1 MIKFHKVKFK
11 NFLSTGNEFTEID
24 LSRKKTSLII
34 GANGS
39 GKSTLL
45 DALTFG
51 LFGRAFRKIPKTA
64 LVNSINQKQLVVEV
78 EFQIGRNRYR
88 ILRSIKPNKF
98 EIYRDGK
105 LMHQDASVRDYQAI
119 LEQQILKLNYKSF
132 TQVVV
137 LGSSTFTPFMQL
149 NTPERRA
156 IIEDILDIQIFSVM
170 KDCLRQ
176 RSATL
181 RNEYNEIKTNIR
193 IGESKIQSQEESMK
207 RLEEN
212 RDEMIEKFNADV
224 LDHQLQ
230 NADCRTAITLHMA
243 DVETN
248 QSLIE
253 DEDKIRK
260 SLQTMLSDEKDFEN
274 ERRKFIKELKFYED
288 NDECPTCEQVIESDH
303 KDHICTE
310 RTVNIK
316 ELDMRLTQHSESI
329 EKINQRLEE
338 INEVHKE
345 INELQRE
352 IQKEQVKY
360 NANEAYIDKIE
371 GKILDLKN
379 QEHTEDDKD
388 KLEKYRKAL
397 ELLQGMDADVSD
409 QKHYHDLADILLR
422 DSGIKTKIIRQYLP
436 IMNKLI
442 NKYLASMEFFVQFE
456 LDEEFNEE
464 IKSRYRDNFSY
475 SSFSEGEKM
484 RIDLSLLFTWRA
496 VAKLKNSVNTNLLI
510 LDEVFDSSLDEGGT
524 DEFLKI
530 LHTLDDNT
538 NTFIISH
545 KGESMNE
552 KFNNIIEFEKT
563 NNFSR
568 IKSA

>member
-1 MIKFHKVKFK
+1 MIKFHKVRYK

-64 LVNSINQKQLVVEV
+64 LINSINQKQTVVEV

-88 ILRSIKPNKF
+88 VMRSIKPNKF

-105 LMHQDASVRDYQAI
+105 MLHQDASVRDYQAI

-170 KDCLRQ
+170 KDCLKQ
-176 RSATL
+176 RASTL
-181 RNEYNEIKTNIR
+181 NNEQREVRNNIK
-193 IGESKIQSQEESMK
+193 IGEAKIQGQEEAMK

-212 RDEMIEKFNADV
+212 RDEMIEKLSKDV
-224 LDHQLQ
+224 LEHETQVLEHK
-230 NADCRTAITLHMA
+230 NNIRADMDNVKTCM
-243 DVETN
+243 N
-248 QSLIE
+248 LIQ
-253 DEDKIRK
+253 DEDAVRK

-303 KDHICTE
+303 KEHICND

-316 ELDMRLTQHSESI
+316 ELDLRLQQHSDSI
-329 EKINQRLEE
+329 QKINQRLDE

-345 INELQRE
+345 IAESQRM
-352 IQKEQVKY
+352 IQKEQ
-360 NANEAYIDKIE
+360 NLIDTNEKYIDKLE
-371 GKILDLKN
+371 GQILELTK
-379 QEHTEDDKD
+379 QEHAEDDKD

-397 ELLQGMDADVSD
+397 ELLQGMDADISD
-409 QKHYHDLADILLR
+409 NKHYHDLAEILLR

-464 IKSRYRDNFSY
+464 TKSRYRDNFSY

-563 NNFSR
+563 NNFSK
-568 IKSA
+568 IKER

>member
-1 MIKFHKVKFK
+1 MIKFHKVKYK

-45 DALTFG
+45 DALTFA

-78 EFQIGRNRYR
+78 EFQIGRNKFRVM
-88 ILRSIKPNKF
+88 RSIKPNKF

-105 LMHQDASVRDYQAI
+105 LLHQDASVRDYQAI

-170 KDCLRQ
+170 KECLRQ
-176 RSATL
+176 RISNL
-181 RNEYNEIKTNIR
+181 QNEYNEVRTNIR
-193 IGESKIQSQEESMK
+193 IGTTKIQAQEDAMR

-212 RDEMIEKFNADV
+212 RDGMIEKLSKDI
-224 LDHQLQ
+224 LDHELKIQE
-230 NADCRTAITLHMA
+230 HK
-243 DVETN
+243 
-248 QSLIE
+248 
-253 DEDKIRK
+253 DKITVDLHSVEK
-260 SLQTMLSDEKDFEN
+260 LQKTISDENEIRNKLQQYITDERLFEQ
-274 ERRKFIKELKFYED
+274 EKRKLIKELKFYEE
-288 NDECPTCEQVIESDH
+288 NDECPTCKQDIETEH
-303 KDHICTE
+303 KEHICTD
-310 RTVNIK
+310 TSKTLK
-316 ELDMRLTQHSESI
+316 EVTDKLQDRDWQVLE
-329 EKINQRLEE
+329 INERLEE
-338 INEVHKE
+338 INKVQLE
-345 INELQRE
+345 ISSAQSA
-352 IQKEQVKY
+352 IQKEQ
-360 NANEAYIDKIE
+360 NLISTNEKYIDKVE
-371 GKILDLKN
+371 GQILELKE
-379 QEHTEDDKD
+379 QEHTEDDKE
-388 KLEKYRKAL
+388 KLDKYRKAL
-397 ELLQGMDADVSD
+397 EVLQGMESDVSD
-409 QKHYHDLADILLR
+409 KKHYHDLASLLLR

-456 LDEEFNEE
+456 LDEEFNEQ

-568 IKSA
+568 IK

>member
-1 MIKFHKVKFK
+1 MIKFHKVRYK

-64 LVNSINQKQLVVEV
+64 LVNSINQKHTVVEV
-78 EFQIGRNRYR
+78 EFQIGRNMYR
-88 ILRSIKPNKF
+88 VMRSIKPNKF

-105 LMHQDASVRDYQAI
+105 LLHQDASVRDYQAI

-176 RSATL
+176 RLSTL
-181 RNEYNEIKTNIR
+181 NHEQKEVRNNIK
-193 IGESKIQSQEESMK
+193 IGEAKIQGQEDAMK

-212 RDEMIEKFNADV
+212 RDEMIEKLSQDV
-224 LDHQLQ
+224 LEHETQVLEHKT
-230 NADCRTAITLHMA
+230 NIRADMHN
-243 DVETN
+243 VETCLN
-248 QSLIE
+248 LIQ
-253 DEDKIRK
+253 DEDTVRK

-303 KDHICTE
+303 KEHICND

-316 ELDMRLTQHSESI
+316 ELDMKLTQHSDSI
-329 EKINQRLEE
+329 QKINQRLEE

-345 INELQRE
+345 IAESQRM
-352 IQKEQVKY
+352 IQKEQNLISTNEKY
-360 NANEAYIDKIE
+360 IE
-371 GKILDLKN
+371 KVEGQILELKQ
-379 QEHTEDDKD
+379 QEHTEDDKE
-388 KLEKYRKAL
+388 KLEKYHKAL
-397 ELLQGMDADVSD
+397 ELLQGMDAEISD
-409 QKHYHDLADILLR
+409 NKHYHDLAEILLR

-568 IKSA
+568 IK

>member
-51 LFGRAFRKIPKTA
+51 LLGRAIRKIPKTA

-78 EFQIGRNRYR
+78 EFQIGRNKYR

-212 RDEMIEKFNADV
+212 RDEMIDKLNADV
-224 LDHQLQ
+224 LEQETQVIEHKT
-230 NADCRTAITLHMA
+230 NIRADMSNVQTCM
-243 DVETN
+243 N
-248 QSLIE
+248 LIQ
-253 DEDKIRK
+253 DEDTVRA
-260 SLQTMLSDEKDFEN
+260 SLQTMLSDEKDFET

-288 NDECPTCEQVIESDH
+288 NDECPTCKQDIESDH

-345 INELQRE
+345 IAESQKM
-352 IQKEQVKY
+352 IQKEQ
-360 NANEAYIDKIE
+360 NLIDTNEKYIDKLE
-371 GKILDLKN
+371 GQI
-379 QEHTEDDKD
+379 
-388 KLEKYRKAL
+388 L
-397 ELLQGMDADVSD
+397 EL
-409 QKHYHDLADILLR
+409 
-422 DSGIKTKIIRQYLP
+422 TKQ
-436 IMNKLI
+436 
-442 NKYLASMEFFVQFE
+442 
-456 LDEEFNEE
+456 
-464 IKSRYRDNFSY
+464 
-475 SSFSEGEKM
+475 
-484 RIDLSLLFTWRA
+484 
-496 VAKLKNSVNTNLLI
+496 
-510 LDEVFDSSLDEGGT
+510 
-524 DEFLKI
+524 
-530 LHTLDDNT
+530 
-538 NTFIISH
+538 
-545 KGESMNE
+545 
-552 KFNNIIEFEKT
+552 
-563 NNFSR
+563 
-568 IKSA
+568 